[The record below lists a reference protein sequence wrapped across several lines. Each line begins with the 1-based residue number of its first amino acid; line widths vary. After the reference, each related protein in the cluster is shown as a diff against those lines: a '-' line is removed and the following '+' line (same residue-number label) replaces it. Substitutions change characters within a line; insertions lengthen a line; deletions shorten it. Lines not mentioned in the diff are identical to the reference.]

1 MEEHL
6 ALYRRFRPQ
15 TFDDIVEQKE
25 SVTALR
31 QSVTCGRIGHAYLF
45 CGQHGTGKTT
55 IAKVFA
61 RAVNCEHPVNGNP
74 CNECPTCK
82 GILNG
87 SILDVIEMDAASN
100 NSVDNIRQI
109 TEQVNFAPSAARY
122 KVYIIDEVHM
132 LSQGAFNA
140 LLKTLEEPPKHVIFL
155 FATTEVHKIPST
167 ILSRCQRYD
176 FKRISREKIIERL
189 RYVADKD
196 GIPVE
201 DEALGLIAAQS
212 DGAMRDALTLLDQMR
227 AVTGGKTITGTDV
240 EEATGTVD
248 NTFLF
253 KTANAIIDGRFDELM
268 DLMTELHES
277 GRDYVK
283 FTLELAHYFR
293 DLLMIRVMPDPL
305 KLLPYTSDTIHEM
318 YVTANKVSAD
328 TLSGFI
334 TYLSKEV
341 SDFKWS
347 PDITTSFEI
356 MMLRL
361 CGRKSRLPVE
371 PLVIPD
377 FAKKQAEAAKSIS
390 FESHEEPSKPAAEPE
405 PAPADDE
412 PEEESKSGIKPAS
425 SPVSIFAK
433 QKEALK
439 AKAEEEAAAAS
450 DEPEAPVDEASDN
463 EGSDE
468 EIPGQSSIFSY
479 FSSIGGSTG
488 SDEPEEPASE
498 PEEDP
503 DDDDDED
510 GADSEDTTT
519 GGIPF
524 PEQDDSKHFLAGLG
538 SSFLDDLRAGAE
550 AEEEPEDEQEEAS
563 EPEHRTQLAAQMD
576 RSNLIVETPKNEIR
590 VPEFNTETADI
601 AVRWK
606 NFIASL
612 PEENSNAAAALGKS
626 SMRLD
631 GDSAYIVFANEDSK
645 LMLNLKKTPA
655 LMTIAPAAKK
665 DFDAAHIFL
674 CTEDQ
679 YRNMLNARQEDE
691 AQKKADEFM
700 QRANEKGINTNV
712 HFGDDD

>member
-25 SVTALR
+25 AVTALR
-31 QSVTCGRIGHAYLF
+31 QSITDGRIGHAYLF

-61 RAVNCEHPVNGNP
+61 RAVNCEHPVGGNP

-176 FKRISREKIIERL
+176 FKRISRDKIIGRL
-189 RYVADKD
+189 RYVADKEN
-196 GIPVE
+196 IPVE
-201 DEALGLIAAQS
+201 DEALSLIAAQS

-227 AVTGGKTITGTDV
+227 AVTGGRKITGNDV

-253 KTANAIIDGRFDELM
+253 KTANALIDARFDELM
-268 DLMTELHES
+268 DLMAELHES

-293 DLLMIRVMPDPL
+293 DLLVIRVMPDPS
-305 KLLPYTSDTIHEM
+305 KLLPYTADTVKAM

-328 TLSGFI
+328 TLSGYI
-334 TYLSKEV
+334 TYLSKEA
-341 SDFKWS
+341 SEFKWS

-361 CGRKSRLPVE
+361 CGKKSRLPVE

-377 FAKKQAEAAKSIS
+377 FAARQAEAARKIS
-390 FESHEEPSKPAAEPE
+390 FAAPETPAAEKE
-405 PAPADDE
+405 PE
-412 PEEESKSGIKPAS
+412 PEEPAKEEDPEPS
-425 SPVSIFAK
+425 AAPVSIFAK
-433 QKEALK
+433 QKEAMK
-439 AKAEEEAAAAS
+439 VKEEEPAT
-450 DEPEAPVDEASDN
+450 EAEDTPDA
-463 EGSDE
+463 
-468 EIPGQSSIFSY
+468 P
-479 FSSIGGSTG
+479 
-488 SDEPEEPASE
+488 EPEEPAESE
-498 PEEDP
+498 SQSEELPGQSSLFSFLSSSPFNTSSQGSGSDDAEDEHEP
-503 DDDDDED
+503 DDEPAGSDEPD
-510 GADSEDTTT
+510 EPAPAPEKEDA
-519 GGIPF
+519 PN
-524 PEQDDSKHFLAGLG
+524 HFLAGLH
-538 SSFLDDLRAGAE
+538 SSFLDDLKLGTEDRSAP
-550 AEEEPEDEQEEAS
+550 EPEP
-563 EPEHRTQLAAQMD
+563 EPAPAPEPAPVHTTQLAEQMD
-576 RSNLIVETPKNEIR
+576 RVGLIVDTPKSDIR
-590 VPEFNTETADI
+590 VPEFNADSADI
-601 AVRWK
+601 TVRWK
-606 NFIASL
+606 RFIAGL
-612 PEENSNAAAALGKS
+612 PEESSNAAATLERS
-626 SMRLD
+626 SMRLE
-631 GDSAYIVFANEDSK
+631 GDSAYIVFANEDAK
-645 LMLNLKKTPA
+645 LMTNLKKTPA
-655 LMTIAPAAKK
+655 LRTIAPGIKK
-665 DFDAAHIFL
+665 EFSSDRLFL

-679 YRNMLNARQEDE
+679 YRNMLRAREEDE
-691 AQKKADEFM
+691 AQRRAEEL
-700 QRANEKGINTNV
+700 QRLAQEKGIDTNV

>member
-25 SVTALR
+25 AVTALR
-31 QSVTCGRIGHAYLF
+31 QSIMDGRIGHAYLF

-109 TEQVNFAPSAARY
+109 TEQVNFAPSAAKY

-140 LLKTLEEPPKHVIFL
+140 LLKTLEEPPAHVIFL

-176 FKRISREKIIERL
+176 FKRISRDRIIERL

-196 GIPVE
+196 NISVD

-227 AVTGGKTITGTDV
+227 AVTGGKTITGADV
-240 EEATGTVD
+240 EDTTGTVD
-248 NTFLF
+248 NSFLF
-253 KTANAIIDGRFDELM
+253 KTANALIDARFDELM
-268 DLMTELHES
+268 GLMAELHES

-293 DLLMIRVMPDPL
+293 DLLVIRVMPDPTR
-305 KLLPYTSDTIHEM
+305 LLPYTTDTIHEM

-328 TLSGFI
+328 TLSGYI

-341 SDFKWS
+341 SEFKWS

-361 CGRKSRLPVE
+361 CGKKSRLPVE

-377 FAKKQAEAAKSIS
+377 FAAKQAEAAKKIS
-390 FESHEEPSKPAAEPE
+390 FAEPVKAEPAVEEPVKEEETKPEPE
-405 PAPADDE
+405 PAKA
-412 PEEESKSGIKPAS
+412 
-425 SPVSIFAK
+425 PVSIFAK

-439 AKAEEEAAAAS
+439 AKEEEPEAKPEVSEPEPEEKEETKEEPAAEEGPKETSLFSFMSSLGSSNTSSEDEEDSAPVVAPVTEPDRD
-450 DEPEAPVDEASDN
+450 DEPE
-463 EGSDE
+463 
-468 EIPGQSSIFSY
+468 
-479 FSSIGGSTG
+479 
-488 SDEPEEPASE
+488 DEPETEKPAPS
-498 PEEDP
+498 PEKEEAP
-503 DDDDDED
+503 
-510 GADSEDTTT
+510 S
-519 GGIPF
+519 
-524 PEQDDSKHFLAGLG
+524 HFLAGLG
-538 SSFLDDLRAGAE
+538 SSFLDDLKASSTFTQQP
-550 AEEEPEDEQEEAS
+550 EPEP
-563 EPEHRTQLAAQMD
+563 EPAPEPAHTTQLAEQMD
-576 RSNLIVETPKNEIR
+576 RSSLIVETPKSDIR
-590 VPEFNTETADI
+590 VPEFTPDSADV

-606 NFIASL
+606 RFIAGL
-612 PEENSNAAAALGKS
+612 PEECSNAGTALERS
-626 SMRLD
+626 SLKLD

-645 LMLNLKKTPA
+645 LMINVKKAPA
-655 LMTIAPAAKK
+655 LRTIAPMAKREFAAE
-665 DFDAAHIFL
+665 HLFL

-679 YRNMLNARQEDE
+679 YRNMLKAKEDQEQE
-691 AQKKADEFM
+691 RLAEEFQRRAQ
-700 QRANEKGINTNV
+700 EKGINTNV

>member
-25 SVTALR
+25 AVTALR
-31 QSVTCGRIGHAYLF
+31 QSITDGRIGHAYLF

-61 RAVNCEHPVNGNP
+61 RAVNCEHPVGGNP

-176 FKRISREKIIERL
+176 FKRISRDKIIGRL
-189 RYVADKD
+189 RYVADKES
-196 GIPVE
+196 IPVE
-201 DEALGLIAAQS
+201 DEALSLIAAQS

-227 AVTGGKTITGTDV
+227 AVTGGRKITGNDV

-253 KTANAIIDGRFDELM
+253 KTANALIDARFDELM

-293 DLLMIRVMPDPL
+293 DLLVIRVMPDPS
-305 KLLPYTSDTIHEM
+305 KLLPYTADTVKAM

-328 TLSGFI
+328 TLSGYI
-334 TYLSKEV
+334 TYLSKEA
-341 SDFKWS
+341 SEFKWS

-361 CGRKSRLPVE
+361 CGKKSRLPVE

-377 FAKKQAEAAKSIS
+377 FAARQAEAAKTITLVQAAAPAV
-390 FESHEEPSKPAAEPE
+390 EAEPAQEKPAQEEPAKE
-405 PAPADDE
+405 DH
-412 PEEESKSGIKPAS
+412 GS
-425 SPVSIFAK
+425 SAVPVSIFAR
-433 QKEALK
+433 QKEAIK
-439 AKAEEEAAAAS
+439 VKEEEPAAEAEDTSDATEPEEPAENEPQS
-450 DEPEAPVDEASDN
+450 DEL
-463 EGSDE
+463 
-468 EIPGQSSIFSY
+468 PGQSSLFS
-479 FSSIGGSTG
+479 FMSSSPFNTSSQTSGSDDAEDDNEPE
-488 SDEPEEPASE
+488 DEPEEPVE
-498 PEEDP
+498 PAPSPAKEDAP
-503 DDDDDED
+503 D
-510 GADSEDTTT
+510 
-519 GGIPF
+519 
-524 PEQDDSKHFLAGLG
+524 HFLAGLN
-538 SSFLDDLRAGAE
+538 SSFLDDLKIGT
-550 AEEEPEDEQEEAS
+550 EDRPEQEPAPAP
-563 EPEHRTQLAAQMD
+563 EPAPVHTTQLAEQMD
-576 RSNLIVETPKNEIR
+576 RVGLIVDTPKSGIR
-590 VPEFNTETADI
+590 VPEFNADSADI
-601 AVRWK
+601 TVKWK
-606 NFIASL
+606 RFIANL
-612 PEENSNAAAALGKS
+612 PEESSNAASTLERS
-626 SMRLD
+626 SIRLEE
-631 GDSAYIVFANEDSK
+631 DSAYIVFANEDVK
-645 LMLNLKKTPA
+645 LMTNLKKAPA
-655 LMTIAPAAKK
+655 LRTIAPDIKK
-665 DFDAAHIFL
+665 EFSSEHLFL

-679 YRNMLNARQEDE
+679 YRNMLKAREENE
-691 AQKKADEFM
+691 AQR
-700 QRANEKGINTNV
+700 RAEELRRLAQEKGIDTTV

>member
-25 SVTALR
+25 AVTALR
-31 QSVTCGRIGHAYLF
+31 QSITDGRIGHAYLF

-176 FKRISREKIIERL
+176 FKRISREKIIDRL
-189 RYVADKD
+189 RYVADKES
-196 GIPVE
+196 IPVE
-201 DEALGLIAAQS
+201 DEALSLIAAQS

-227 AVTGGKTITGTDV
+227 AVTGGRKITGNDV

-253 KTANAIIDGRFDELM
+253 KTANALIDARFDELM

-293 DLLMIRVMPDPL
+293 DLLVIRVMPDPS
-305 KLLPYTSDTIHEM
+305 KLLPYTADTVKAM

-328 TLSGFI
+328 TLSGYI
-334 TYLSKEV
+334 TYLSKEA
-341 SDFKWS
+341 SEFKWS

-361 CGRKSRLPVE
+361 CGKKSRLPVE

-377 FAKKQAEAAKSIS
+377 FAARQAEAAKKIS
-390 FESHEEPSKPAAEPE
+390 FAEPAAAEPAEEKPVAEE
-405 PAPADDE
+405 PAKEEE
-412 PEEESKSGIKPAS
+412 PEPSAT
-425 SPVSIFAK
+425 PVSIFAK
-433 QKEALK
+433 QKEAMK
-439 AKAEEEAAAAS
+439 VKEEEPAAEAEDTSYAPEPEEPADNESQS
-450 DEPEAPVDEASDN
+450 DEL
-463 EGSDE
+463 
-468 EIPGQSSIFSY
+468 PGQSSLFS
-479 FSSIGGSTG
+479 FLSSSPFNT
-488 SDEPEEPASE
+488 SSQSSDEEEDQEPEDEPEEPS
-498 PEEDP
+498 EEDA
-503 DDDDDED
+503 DEP
-510 GADSEDTTT
+510 APAPEREDTP
-519 GGIPF
+519 G
-524 PEQDDSKHFLAGLG
+524 HFLAGLG
-538 SSFLDDLRAGAE
+538 SSFLDDLKIGS
-550 AEEEPEDEQEEAS
+550 EDRS
-563 EPEHRTQLAAQMD
+563 EPEPAPAPEPAPVHTTQLAEQMD
-576 RSNLIVETPKNEIR
+576 RVGLIVDTPKSDIR
-590 VPEFNTETADI
+590 VPEFNADSADI
-601 AVRWK
+601 AVKWK
-606 NFIASL
+606 RFIAAL
-612 PEENSNAAAALGKS
+612 PEESSNAAATLERS
-626 SMRLD
+626 SMRLE
-631 GDSAYIVFANEDSK
+631 GDSAYIVFANEDAK
-645 LMLNLKKTPA
+645 LMTNLKKAPA
-655 LMTIAPAAKK
+655 LRTIAPGIKK
-665 DFDAAHIFL
+665 EFSSERLFL

-679 YRNMLNARQEDE
+679 YRNMLKAREEDE
-691 AQKKADEFM
+691 AQRRAEEL
-700 QRANEKGINTNV
+700 QRLAQEKGIDTNV

>member
-25 SVTALR
+25 AVTALR
-31 QSVTCGRIGHAYLF
+31 QSITDGRIGHAYLF

-176 FKRISREKIIERL
+176 FKRISRDKIIDRL
-189 RYVADKD
+189 RYVADKES
-196 GIPVE
+196 IPVE
-201 DEALGLIAAQS
+201 EEALSLIAAQS

-227 AVTGGKTITGTDV
+227 AVTGGKKITGTDV

-253 KTANAIIDGRFDELM
+253 KTANALIDARFDELM
-268 DLMTELHES
+268 DLMTDLHES

-293 DLLMIRVMPDPL
+293 DLLVIRVMPDPS
-305 KLLPYTSDTIHEM
+305 KLLPYTSDTVKAM

-328 TLSGFI
+328 TLSGYI
-334 TYLSKEV
+334 SYLSKEA
-341 SDFKWS
+341 SEFKWS

-361 CGRKSRLPVE
+361 CGKKSRLPVE

-377 FAKKQAEAAKSIS
+377 FASKQAEAAGKIS
-390 FESHEEPSKPAAEPE
+390 FAEPVTAEPAEEEPAAEE
-405 PAPADDE
+405 PAKEEDNEPSPA
-412 PEEESKSGIKPAS
+412 
-425 SPVSIFAK
+425 PVSIFAK
-433 QKEALK
+433 QKEAMK
-439 AKAEEEAAAAS
+439 VKEEEPAAEAEDVPSEPAPE
-450 DEPEAPVDEASDN
+450 EPEDKEDTGDEL
-463 EGSDE
+463 
-468 EIPGQSSIFSY
+468 PGQSSLFS
-479 FSSIGGSTG
+479 FLSSSTPDASDSGSDDAE
-488 SDEPEEPASE
+488 SEDEPEYEPDEPAPEKEEE
-498 PEEDP
+498 P
-503 DDDDDED
+503 
-510 GADSEDTTT
+510 S
-519 GGIPF
+519 
-524 PEQDDSKHFLAGLG
+524 HFLAGLH
-538 SSFLDDLRAGAE
+538 SSFLDDLKLGTE
-550 AEEEPEDEQEEAS
+550 DSPQPKPEPAP
-563 EPEHRTQLAAQMD
+563 EPAPTHTTQLAEQMD
-576 RSNLIVETPKNEIR
+576 RVGLIVDTPKSDIR
-590 VPEFNTETADI
+590 VPEFTADSADI

-606 NFIASL
+606 KFIANL
-612 PEENSNAAAALGKS
+612 PEESSNAAATLEKS
-626 SMRLD
+626 SMRLE
-631 GDSAYIVFANEDSK
+631 GDSAYIVFANEDAK
-645 LMLNLKKTPA
+645 LMTNLKKAPA
-655 LMTIAPAAKK
+655 LRTIAPNIKRE
-665 DFDAAHIFL
+665 FDSEHLFL

-679 YRNMLNARQEDE
+679 YRNMLKSKEENE
-691 AQKKADEFM
+691 AQRRAEEF
-700 QRANEKGINTNV
+700 QRLAQEKGIDTNV

>member
-25 SVTALR
+25 AVSALR
-31 QSVTCGRIGHAYLF
+31 QSITKGRIGHAYLF

-61 RAVNCEHPVNGNP
+61 RAVNCENPVNGNP

-109 TEQVNFAPSAARY
+109 TEQVNFAPSAAKY

-176 FKRISREKIIERL
+176 FKRISRERIVERL
-189 RYVADKD
+189 RYVADQD
-196 GIPVE
+196 DISVE
-201 DEALGLIAAQS
+201 DEALNLIAAQS

-227 AVTGGKTITGTDV
+227 AVTGGKTISGTDV

-253 KTANAIIDGRFDELM
+253 KTANAIIDARFDELM

-293 DLLMIRVMPDPL
+293 DLLVIRVMPDPSN
-305 KLLPYTSDTIHEM
+305 LLPYTADTIHEM
-318 YVTANKVSAD
+318 YITANKVSAD
-328 TLSGFI
+328 TLSGYI

-341 SDFKWS
+341 SEFKWS

-377 FAKKQAEAAKSIS
+377 FAKKQAEVAKKVS
-390 FESHEEPSKPAAEPE
+390 FTETAPAKTEPAKDEPVKEESEPE
-405 PAPADDE
+405 AKEE
-412 PEEESKSGIKPAS
+412 PEEKTVSA
-425 SPVSIFAK
+425 PVSIFAK

-439 AKAEEEAAAAS
+439 AKAEEEHEDIPAPEPEKEE
-450 DEPEAPVDEASDN
+450 EPEAEPEAKPEIDDN
-463 EGSDE
+463 PKQTSLFSFMSSLGSADDDKKE
-468 EIPGQSSIFSY
+468 EAKPSLFTHTEPEEKSEP
-479 FSSIGGSTG
+479 
-488 SDEPEEPASE
+488 EPEEPEEEPAPSVESGSE
-498 PEEDP
+498 T
-503 DDDDDED
+503 
-510 GADSEDTTT
+510 S
-519 GGIPF
+519 
-524 PEQDDSKHFLAGLG
+524 HFLGTLR
-538 SSFLDDLRAGAE
+538 SSFLDDLAAGATDN
-550 AEEEPEDEQEEAS
+550 EEPEP
-563 EPEHRTQLAAQMD
+563 EPEPSHTTQLAEQLD
-576 RSNLIVETPKNEIR
+576 RSNLIVEKPKSDIR
-590 VPEFNTETADI
+590 VPEFTPDSADV

-606 NFIASL
+606 KFIASL
-612 PEENSNAAAALGKS
+612 PAENSNAAATLEKS

-631 GDSAYIVFANEDSK
+631 EGNAYIVFANEDAK
-645 LMLNLKKTPA
+645 LMTNLKKADSLPA
-655 LMTIAPAAKK
+655 IASGAKK
-665 DFDAAHIFL
+665 AFSADRLFL

-679 YRNMLNARQEDE
+679 YRNMLRAKQENE
-691 AQKKADEFM
+691 SQKLAEEFQKRAQ
-700 QRANEKGINTNV
+700 EKGINTTV
-712 HFGDDD
+712 HFGDEE

>member
-25 SVTALR
+25 AVTALR
-31 QSVTCGRIGHAYLF
+31 QSITDGRIGHAYLF

-61 RAVNCEHPVNGNP
+61 RAVNCEHPVGGNP

-155 FATTEVHKIPST
+155 FATTEVH
-167 ILSRCQRYD
+167 
-176 FKRISREKIIERL
+176 EN
-189 RYVADKD
+189 
-196 GIPVE
+196 IPVE
-201 DEALGLIAAQS
+201 DEALSLIAAQS

-227 AVTGGKTITGTDV
+227 AVTGGRKITGNDV

-253 KTANAIIDGRFDELM
+253 KTANALIDARFDELM

-293 DLLMIRVMPDPL
+293 DLLVIRVMPDPS
-305 KLLPYTSDTIHEM
+305 KLLPYTADTVKAM

-328 TLSGFI
+328 TLSGYI
-334 TYLSKEV
+334 TYLSKEA
-341 SDFKWS
+341 SEFKWS

-361 CGRKSRLPVE
+361 CGKKSRLPVE

-377 FAKKQAEAAKSIS
+377 FAARQAEAARKIS
-390 FESHEEPSKPAAEPE
+390 FAAPETPAAEEE
-405 PAPADDE
+405 PE
-412 PEEESKSGIKPAS
+412 PEEPAKEEDPEPS
-425 SPVSIFAK
+425 AAPVSIFAK
-433 QKEALK
+433 QKEAMK
-439 AKAEEEAAAAS
+439 VKEEEPAT
-450 DEPEAPVDEASDN
+450 EAEDTPDA
-463 EGSDE
+463 
-468 EIPGQSSIFSY
+468 P
-479 FSSIGGSTG
+479 
-488 SDEPEEPASE
+488 EPEEPAESGSQSDELPGQSSLFSFLSSSPFNTSSQGSGSDDAEDEDE
-498 PEEDP
+498 PEDEPEGSDEP
-503 DDDDDED
+503 DEP
-510 GADSEDTTT
+510 A
-519 GGIPF
+519 PA
-524 PEQDDSKHFLAGLG
+524 PEKEESPNHFLAGLH
-538 SSFLDDLRAGAE
+538 SSFLDDLKLGTEDRP
-550 AEEEPEDEQEEAS
+550 EPEPAPAP
-563 EPEHRTQLAAQMD
+563 EPAPVHTTQLAEQMD
-576 RSNLIVETPKNEIR
+576 RVGLIVDTPKSDIR
-590 VPEFNTETADI
+590 VPEFNADSADI
-601 AVRWK
+601 TVRWK
-606 NFIASL
+606 RFIAGL
-612 PEENSNAAAALGKS
+612 PEESSNAAATLERS
-626 SMRLD
+626 SMRLE
-631 GDSAYIVFANEDSK
+631 GDSAYIVFANEDAK
-645 LMLNLKKTPA
+645 LMTNLKKAPA
-655 LMTIAPAAKK
+655 LRTIAPGIKK
-665 DFDAAHIFL
+665 EFSSDRLFL

-679 YRNMLNARQEDE
+679 YRNMLRAREEDE
-691 AQKKADEFM
+691 AQRRAEEL
-700 QRANEKGINTNV
+700 QRLAQEKGIDTNV

>member
-1 MEEHL
+1 MEENL

-25 SVTALR
+25 AVTALR
-31 QSVTCGRIGHAYLF
+31 QSITKGRIGHAYLF

-109 TEQVNFAPSAARY
+109 TDQVGFAPSAAKY

-155 FATTEVHKIPST
+155 FATTEIHKIPST

-196 GIPVE
+196 NISVE

-227 AVTGGKTITGTDV
+227 AVTGGKTITGADV
-240 EEATGTVD
+240 EDTTGTVD
-248 NTFLF
+248 NSFLF
-253 KTANAIIDGRFDELM
+253 KTANALIDGRFDELM
-268 DLMTELHES
+268 GLMTELHES

-293 DLLMIRVMPDPL
+293 DLLVIRVMPDPT
-305 KLLPYTSDTIHEM
+305 KLLPYTSDTINEM
-318 YVTANKVSAD
+318 YVTANKASAD
-328 TLSGFI
+328 TLAGYI

-361 CGRKSRLPVE
+361 CGRRSRLPVE

-377 FAKKQAEAAKSIS
+377 FAKKQAEAAKTIT
-390 FESHEEPSKPAAEPE
+390 FAEAPKAEETKDEEPLPVSE
-405 PAPADDE
+405 
-412 PEEESKSGIKPAS
+412 
-425 SPVSIFAK
+425 PVSIFAK
-433 QKEALK
+433 QKEAMK
-439 AKAEEEAAAAS
+439 AKEEPEESEPAPEVKAVEEDETKPEAEDAPQPTSLFSFMSSLGSTGEQEPEKKEESAPFTEPEPETEPEESSVDEPDEPDEPGAS
-450 DEPEAPVDEASDN
+450 DEKD
-463 EGSDE
+463 
-468 EIPGQSSIFSY
+468 EIP
-479 FSSIGGSTG
+479 ST
-488 SDEPEEPASE
+488 S
-498 PEEDP
+498 
-503 DDDDDED
+503 
-510 GADSEDTTT
+510 
-519 GGIPF
+519 
-524 PEQDDSKHFLAGLG
+524 HFLSGLG
-538 SSFLDDLRAGAE
+538 SSFLDDLKSE
-550 AEEEPEDEQEEAS
+550 SES
-563 EPEHRTQLAAQMD
+563 EPEEKEEPAPAPEPSHTTQLAEQLE
-576 RSNLIVETPKNEIR
+576 RSSLIVDTPKSEIR
-590 VPEFNTETADI
+590 VPEFTPDSADI

-606 NFIASL
+606 RFIGGL
-612 PEENSNAAAALGKS
+612 PEECSNAGSTLEKS

-631 GDSAYIVFANEDSK
+631 GDSAYIVFANEDAK
-645 LMLNLKKTPA
+645 LMTNLKKAPA
-655 LMTIAPAAKK
+655 LRTIAPMAKREFAAE
-665 DFDAAHIFL
+665 HLFL

-679 YRNMLNARQEDE
+679 YRNMLKAKQDSEQERLAE
-691 AQKKADEFM
+691 EFQRRAQ
-700 QRANEKGINTNV
+700 EKGINTNV